1 MIDNMAFLCY
11 IEMISKSKE
20 DSMESI
26 LRKILTSACILFAVG
41 VAIVILAGVALASLV
56 LGMVLGVA
64 CWKLAIVIL
73 ATVIVTKLF
82 D

>member
-1 MIDNMAFLCY
+1 MAFLCY
-11 IEMISKSKE
+11 IEMISKLKE
-20 DSMESI
+20 DTMENS
-26 LRKILTSACILFAVG
+26 LKKILFRACFLFAVG

-64 CWKLAIVIL
+64 WWKLAIVIL
-73 ATVIVTKLF
+73 ATIIVTKLF